1 MKILKSQ
8 STKEFRLLKNLKTK
22 LYYIRRIKDKK
33 LILLGDRDESET
45 FILDGL
51 HANKQEVLDM
61 FDKKDQKDGTK

>member
-1 MKILKSQ
+1 MRILKSQ

-51 HANKQEVLDM
+51 HVNKQEVLDM
-61 FDKKDQKDGTK
+61 FNKKDQKDGTK